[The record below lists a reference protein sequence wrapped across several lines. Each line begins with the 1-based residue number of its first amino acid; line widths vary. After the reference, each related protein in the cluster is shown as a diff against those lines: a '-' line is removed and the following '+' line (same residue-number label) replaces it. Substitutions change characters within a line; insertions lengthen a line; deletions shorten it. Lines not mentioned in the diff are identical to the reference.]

1 MHMTDVSNATDSFPY
16 REDEEQFDEHG
27 SEWQYT

>member
-1 MHMTDVSNATDSFPY
+1 MYTVDVTNAIDLCPY